1 MGTCLYFYLT
11 DCNYSSDF
19 VPTTKIEQLLLWKL
33 QSEAPNK
40 SRLFG
45 FSVCNQISIALEW
58 RRCVTYESYLHCECV
73 SQLYQ
78 VYCRPLATQ
87 HPSPLSVRNA
97 KVYFEPAAISVR
109 RSAPCYCFPGLLL
122 MALQNEA
129 AALLKRVHC
138 I

>member
-1 MGTCLYFYLT
+1 VSCLYFYLT
-11 DCNYSSDF
+11 DFNYSSDF

-33 QSEAPNK
+33 QRHLTRA
-40 SRLFG
+40 
-45 FSVCNQISIALEW
+45 VCLGLAFAIRSLALEW

-109 RSAPCYCFPGLLL
+109 RSAPCYCFPGFLL

-129 AALLKRVHC
+129 GALLKRVHC